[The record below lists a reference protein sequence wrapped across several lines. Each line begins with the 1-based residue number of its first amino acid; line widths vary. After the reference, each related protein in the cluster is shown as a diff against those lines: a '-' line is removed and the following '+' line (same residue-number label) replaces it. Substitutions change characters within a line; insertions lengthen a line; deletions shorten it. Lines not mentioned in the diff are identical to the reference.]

1 VSKLRQTA
9 VDKYIAAEN
18 AKKKNVEIRSLTDL
32 QALMLGGPPLPTQ
45 TAFLN
50 ADDVWCAYKGSIGS
64 AKTTAGVT
72 KVLFRL
78 LTLPGS
84 KGLIARGDYNDLIDT
99 TMRTAEMILT
109 SRLPPGLRIGRSKA
123 PPEKWILRPIVEGPP
138 SELTFMGLKDE
149 LGSYEFDIAF
159 IDEANEVEE
168 RVAASVR
175 GRLRNKPYEGY
186 EHYSLNL
193 AFNPPDMNHW
203 LYTACTGK
211 DAEQRIVKPP
221 YMRLFEPSPRE
232 NETNLPPGYYDNQV
246 ASMPPDMQERL
257 LNNKWGSI
265 RSGDPVY
272 REFSRTIHVA
282 RNVRAAVDGALLR
295 FWDFGYHHPACIF
308 ATLTPSGQLKVHR
321 AVMGKDTEARKFAQ
335 DMKLLTA
342 EHYPW
347 AQNFI
352 DIGDPAVKQQKDTG
366 STLQVLY
373 EEGIVMRFAHSFIT
387 DGVDVIRR
395 LLSTLNS
402 GAPGVIFDEEN
413 CRVLI
418 EGLAGGYYL
427 DEKRKP
433 VKDGYYDH
441 LCDAFRYGVHMLF
454 GNGASPQLAGMMYRA
469 MGATNS
475 YTQAE
480 SVEYRPEND
489 PYYHPYFDRK

>member
-1 VSKLRQTA
+1 MPKLRQTA
-9 VDKYIAAEN
+9 VDKYVAAEN
-18 AKKKNVEIRSLTDL
+18 AKKKNVEIRSLDDL
-32 QALMLGGPPLPTQ
+32 IALMLGGPPLPTQ
-45 TAFLN
+45 KAFLE
-50 ADDVWCAYKGSIGS
+50 AEDVWCAYKGTIGS

-84 KGLIARGDYNDLIDT
+84 KGLIARGDYNDLLDT
-99 TMRTAEMILT
+99 TMRTAEVILT
-109 SRLPPGLRIGRSKA
+109 QRLPPGLRIGRSKA
-123 PPEKWILRPIVEGPP
+123 PPEKWVLRPIIEGPP

-186 EHYSLNL
+186 DHYSLNL

-203 LYTACTGK
+203 LYTACTGL
-211 DAEQRIVKPP
+211 DAERRVVKPP

-232 NETNLPPGYYDNQV
+232 NEANLPAGYYDQQA
-246 ASMPPDMQERL
+246 ASMPDDMKARL
-257 LNNKWGSI
+257 LLNQWGSI
-265 RSGDPVY
+265 RAGDPVY
-272 REFSRTIHVA
+272 REFSRQIHV
-282 RNVRAAVDGALLR
+282 RSHVRAAVDGALLR

-308 ATLTPSGQLKVHR
+308 ATLTRTNQLKVHR
-321 AVMGKDTEARKFAQ
+321 AVMGKDTDARQFAR
-335 DMKLLTA
+335 DMKVLTA
-342 EHYPW
+342 EHFPW
-347 AQNFI
+347 AGQFI
-352 DIGDPAVKQQKDTG
+352 DIGDPAVSQQKDTG
-366 STLQVLY
+366 STLQVMHQ
-373 EEGIVMRFAHSFIT
+373 EGIQIRYARSLID
-387 DGVDVIRR
+387 DGVGTCRR
-395 LLSTLNS
+395 LFSTLNA
-402 GAPGVIFDEEN
+402 GAPAVVFDEEH

-418 EGLAGGYYL
+418 EGLAGGYYM
-427 DEKRKP
+427 DAKRKP

-454 GNGASPQLAGMMYRA
+454 GHGASPQLAGVMYRA
-469 MGATNS
+469 MGTFE
-475 YTQAE
+475 QAE